1 MMYPHPIIAKEGWP
15 YLALVGAL
23 TLLVHYLGG
32 IAWSWPLWIIFF
44 FVLQFF
50 RDPQRIPALGRDLVL
65 SPADGRIVV
74 VEKTNDPYAG
84 REALKISVFM
94 NVFNVHS
101 NRSAVNGL
109 VKEIQYFPGKFVN
122 ADLDKASTENE
133 RNAVVIDANGQVVTL
148 VQVAGLIARRI
159 LCYIHVGD
167 RLKAGERYGF
177 IRFGSRVDV
186 YLPLSAEP
194 LVSVGDKVFAT
205 NTALARLPGLDWFE
219 ILFTRIFFDNIS
231 PSWSYRP
238 ESSLQ

>member
-15 YLALVGAL
+15 YLALVGTL

-186 YLPLSAEP
+186 YLPLTAEP

-205 NTALARLPGLDWFE
+205 NTALACLPGLD
-219 ILFTRIFFDNIS
+219 
-231 PSWSYRP
+231 
-238 ESSLQ
+238 

>member
-15 YLALVGAL
+15 YLALVGAV

-32 IAWSWPLWIIFF
+32 IAWSWPLWIIFI

-50 RDPQRIPALGRDLVL
+50 RDPQRIAAIGRDLVL

-74 VEKTNDPYAG
+74 VEVANDPYAS

-101 NRSAVNGL
+101 NRSAVNGT

-133 RNAVVIDANGQVVTL
+133 RNAVVIDANGQIVTL

-186 YLPLSAEP
+186 YFPLTAEP

-205 NTALARLPGLDWFE
+205 NTALARVPGLD
-219 ILFTRIFFDNIS
+219 
-231 PSWSYRP
+231 
-238 ESSLQ
+238 

>member
-15 YLALVGAL
+15 YLALVGAV
-23 TLLVHYLGG
+23 TLLVHFLGG
-32 IAWSWPLWIIFF
+32 IAWSWPLWIIFI

-50 RDPQRIPALGRDLVL
+50 RDPQRIPAMGRDLVL

-74 VEKTNDPYAG
+74 VEKANDPYAG

-101 NRSAVNGL
+101 NRSSVNGV

-133 RNAVVIDANGQVVTL
+133 RNAVVIDANGQLVTL

-186 YLPLSAEP
+186 YLPLTAEP

-205 NTALARLPGLDWFE
+205 NTALARLPGLD
-219 ILFTRIFFDNIS
+219 
-231 PSWSYRP
+231 
-238 ESSLQ
+238 

>member
-15 YLALVGAL
+15 YLALVGAV

-32 IAWSWPLWIIFF
+32 IAWSWPLWIIFI

-50 RDPQRIPALGRDLVL
+50 RDPQRIAALGRDLVL

-74 VEKTNDPYAG
+74 VEKAHDPYAG

-101 NRSAVNGL
+101 NRSAVNGS

-133 RNAVVIDANGQVVTL
+133 RNAVVIDANGQIVTL

-186 YLPLSAEP
+186 YLPLTAEP

-205 NTALARLPGLDWFE
+205 NTALARVPGLD
-219 ILFTRIFFDNIS
+219 
-231 PSWSYRP
+231 
-238 ESSLQ
+238 